1 MLGKG
6 ISKSAD
12 DSGISSTENTKK
24 VHRSMI
30 IIEFALHNYLFSTC
44 ENGQLLRES

>member
-12 DSGISSTENTKK
+12 DSGISSHTKK

-44 ENGQLLRES
+44 ENRQLMRE